1 MFPIIQDSLPHTA
14 TVVVHVLLGIAALV
28 VGAVQLLRQ
37 KGDMAHVRRGR
48 IFLIC
53 VWVSL
58 GTAAAGLVLFQFRT
72 FLAALTLSVGYWAY
86 SGVRALQIRVT
97 GPEIRDALASV
108 AALGASL
115 ALYQHANQFPSV
127 PFVIYWTLG
136 ILVVGSLYDLA
147 RFGFPRHWFATLW
160 LYEHLVKILAAY
172 AGVVQASTGMLFGS
186 GQPYGR
192 SQLIAAVLGIGVIV
206 SYLIYFRTMRA
217 AAMLRSRSG
226 MNRS

>member
-1 MFPIIQDSLPHTA
+1 M
-14 TVVVHVLLGIAALV
+14 
-28 VGAVQLLRQ
+28 LRSPCRL
-37 KGDMAHVRRGR
+37 DTGR
-48 IFLIC
+48 TQAF
-53 VWVSL
+53 
-58 GTAAAGLVLFQFRT
+58 
-72 FLAALTLSVGYWAY
+72 
-86 SGVRALQIRVT
+86 RALQIRVT

-115 ALYQHANQFPSV
+115 ALYQHANQFPLV

-147 RFGFPRHWFATLW
+147 RFGFPRHWLATLW

-192 SQLIAAVLGIGVIV
+192 GQLIAAVLGIGVIV
-206 SYLIYFRTMRA
+206 GYLIYFRTDEGRRHA
-217 AAMLRSRSG
+217 SQSEWNESQLKRPNTRIWTPPSIENTSPFALTT
-226 MNRS
+226 